1 MLDEE
6 DIEYRKNSMSFF
18 EIVGYTVI
26 IICFLSLLCIPGYVV
41 SNNKKKEYRA
51 EVINEL
57 CNKNQGK
64 YDFCELNLT
73 TYYYIEKGLDK
84 K

>member
-6 DIEYRKNSMSFF
+6 ECEKKSISFF
-18 EIVGYTVI
+18 EFIGYFVMVLF
-26 IICFLSLLCIPGYVV
+26 FLSLLCIPGCVV

-64 YDFCELNLT
+64 YNFCELNLT

>member
-6 DIEYRKNSMSFF
+6 DIEYGKKSTSFF
-18 EIVGYTVI
+18 EIVGYTIMVI
-26 IICFLSLLCIPGYVV
+26 FFLSLLCIPGCVV
-41 SNNKKKEYRA
+41 SNNKKKAYRE

-57 CNKNQGK
+57 CNKNNGK
-64 YDFCELNLT
+64 YDFCKLKST
-73 TYYYIEKGLDK
+73 TYYYIEKENNK

>member
-6 DIEYRKNSMSFF
+6 ECEKKSISFF
-18 EIVGYTVI
+18 EFIGYFMMVLF
-26 IICFLSLLCIPGYVV
+26 FLSLLCIPGCVV

-64 YDFCELNLT
+64 YNFCELNLT
-73 TYYYIEKGLDK
+73 TYYYIEKENNK

>member
-1 MLDEE
+1 MLDDEE
-6 DIEYRKNSMSFF
+6 CEKKSISFF
-18 EIVGYTVI
+18 EFIGYFVMVLF
-26 IICFLSLLCIPGYVV
+26 FLSLLCIPGCVV

-64 YDFCELNLT
+64 YDFCKLKLT
-73 TYYYIEKGLDK
+73 TYYYIEKENNK